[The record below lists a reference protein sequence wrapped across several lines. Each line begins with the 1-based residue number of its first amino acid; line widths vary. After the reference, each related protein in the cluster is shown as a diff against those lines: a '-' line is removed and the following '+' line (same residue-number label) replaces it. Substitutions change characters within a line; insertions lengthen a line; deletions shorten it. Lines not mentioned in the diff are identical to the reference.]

1 MRAFMIPAIFA
12 DASTEPTAMTER
24 PTCPLCAAAHCS
36 HYHRD
41 ARRDYLQCPCCA
53 LIFVP
58 PAYHLGPAA
67 ERAVYDQHQNSPDDA
82 GYRRFLS
89 RLFTPLAAELAPGD
103 RGLDFGSGPGPTLS
117 VMFEEAGHPMA
128 IYDPYYAPDS
138 AVLAGEYDFI
148 TATEVVEHLAAP
160 GRELERL
167 VALLR
172 PAGWLGLM
180 TKRPTSHAAFAGW
193 HYILDPT
200 HVSFYSEQTLRW
212 FATAYGLAVRFPADD
227 VALLHKP
234 LEGS

>member
-1 MRAFMIPAIFA
+1 
-12 DASTEPTAMTER
+12 MTES
-24 PTCPLCAAAHCS
+24 PTCPLCGAAHCS

-41 ARRDYLQCPCCA
+41 QRRDYLQCPRCA

-58 PAYHLGPAA
+58 PAYHLAPAE

-89 RLFTPLAAELAPGD
+89 RLFTPLAAELAPGA

-117 VMFEEAGHPMA
+117 VMFEEAGHPMR

-180 TKRPTSHAAFAGW
+180 TKRPRDRAAFASW

-200 HVSFYSEQTLRW
+200 HVCFYSE
-212 FATAYGLAVRFPADD
+212 ATFEWLAEHLGMQVVFPAAD
-227 VALLHKP
+227 VVMMRRDPKRYRRMT
-234 LEGS
+234 